1 MAVRPVVAGVD
12 GSSTSVAA
20 AAHAAWQARRRELPL
35 HIVACHGPGAAAKA
49 QAQALVD
56 EMVDRALVTAPDL
69 DVSGQTV
76 AGRAAPT
83 LTALSADAALLVVGA
98 RGRGGFAGLLLGSVS
113 THLAAHSAC
122 PVIVIRPE
130 GGPVDPY
137 TTADLTV
144 VELSAAP
151 PPWPVVVG
159 IDGSPQSAAAV
170 DFAMDEAA
178 ARGAPLVA
186 LSAWWMPPVSRLG
199 PVGARPPRK
208 PEPPTDAPTVEQD
221 VRRMLTEATAE
232 ARARHPEVTV
242 DLRPTKAPNPAVA
255 LLDASTDA
263 GLLVVSRHDVNV
275 LTRRLFSSVGD
286 TAVREAP
293 CPAAVVPE

>member
-12 GSSTSVAA
+12 GSATSVAA
-20 AAHAAWQARRRELPL
+20 AAHAAWQAHRRGLPL
-35 HIVACHGPGAAAKA
+35 HVVACHGPGAAARA

-56 EMVDRALVTAPDL
+56 EMVDRALATAPDL
-69 DVSGQTV
+69 DVTGQVV
-76 AGRAAPT
+76 AGRAAAT
-83 LTALSADAALLVVGA
+83 LADLSADAALLVVGA
-98 RGRGGFAGLLLGSVS
+98 RGRGGFTGLLLGSVS
-113 THLAAHSAC
+113 THLAAHSVC

-130 GGPVDPY
+130 GGPIDPY

-159 IDGSPQSAAAV
+159 IDGRPESAAAV
-170 DFAMDEAA
+170 EFAMDEAA

-186 LSAWWMPPVSRLG
+186 LSAWWMPPVNRLG
-199 PVGARPPRK
+199 PVGARPPRR
-208 PEPPTDAPTVEQD
+208 PTPPTDAHTVEQD
-221 VRRMLTEATAE
+221 VRQMLIEATAD
-232 ARARHPEVTV
+232 ARARHPDVTV
-242 DLRPTKAPNPAVA
+242 DLRPAKAPNPSVA
-255 LLDASTDA
+255 LLDASTEA
-263 GLLVVSRHDVNV
+263 GLLVVSRHDGNV

-286 TAVREAP
+286 AAVREAP

>member
-12 GSSTSVAA
+12 GSATSIAA
-20 AAHAAWQARRRELPL
+20 AAHAAWQAHRRGRPL
-35 HIVACHGPGAAAKA
+35 HVVACHGPGATAKA

-56 EMVDRALVTAPDL
+56 DMVDRALATAPDL
-69 DVSGQTV
+69 DVSGQAV
-76 AGRAAPT
+76 AGRAAST
-83 LTALSADAALLVVGA
+83 LTDLSADAALLVVGA

-130 GGPVDPY
+130 GGPIDPY
-137 TTADLTV
+137 TMVDLTV

-159 IDGSPQSAAAV
+159 IDGRPDSAAAV
-170 DFAMDEAA
+170 EFAMDEAA

-186 LSAWWMPPVSRLG
+186 LSAWWMPPVARLG
-199 PVGARPPRK
+199 PVGARPPRR
-208 PEPPTDAPTVEQD
+208 PPHPTDARTVEQD
-221 VRRMLTEATAE
+221 VRQMLNEATAA

-242 DLRPTKAPNPAVA
+242 DLRPAKASNPSVA

-263 GLLVVSRHDVNV
+263 GLLVVSRRDGNV

-286 TAVREAP
+286 AAVREAP